1 MAEEDSDSHNLLPSS
16 LWNQAKCRRFAI
28 VRGVEGA
35 LRRDINKH
43 ADGGEAKKA
52 RQGGGEVNVFSNEKD
67 KTYTIRRSEV
77 WVRLANQ
84 TL

>member
-1 MAEEDSDSHNLLPSS
+1 M
-16 LWNQAKCRRFAI
+16 
-28 VRGVEGA
+28 RGVEGA

-43 ADGGEAKKA
+43 ADGGGGWRTKKA

-77 WVRLANQ
+77 WVHLANQ

>member
-1 MAEEDSDSHNLLPSS
+1 M
-16 LWNQAKCRRFAI
+16 
-28 VRGVEGA
+28 RGVEGA

-43 ADGGEAKKA
+43 ADGGETEEKNA

-67 KTYTIRRSEV
+67 KTYTIRRSGV

-84 TL
+84 TP